1 MELKPDPHVWKQLE
15 ATVFTNMTT
24 TLSIYVVDMTI
35 SVVNGL
41 SDS

>member
-24 TLSIYVVDMTI
+24 TLSIYVDMTI